1 MHPYRMEYS
10 THFSFYLLLIFS
22 LPLLTFLL
30 LRLHSYRLRR
40 HLRIPPGTLGLPFLG
55 ETLQVMSAFKSSNPD
70 TFIDD
75 RVSRLG
81 SPVFTSHVFGEPTV
95 FSADHETN
103 RFILMNEGKL
113 FESSYPG
120 SVSNLLGRHSL
131 LVMKGGL
138 HKRLHALTTSMTN
151 SSSIRDHLM
160 ADIERWWSQHIE
172 SDVKCGGDVALNDD
186 AKNQLSS
193 NFVILLFKIGFDC
206 DYPPFVNFVL
216 MIWKARGK
224 VAEAL
229 RMVVRERRRRENERG
244 ERKKKD
250 MLGALLDEEGSG
262 DGLSEEEIVDFLVS
276 ILVAGYDTT
285 STIMTLAVK
294 FLTETPLALAQL
306 KEEQDEIRSRKGKS
320 EALQWNDYK
329 SMSFTECVSDYPP
342 PYLPPNL
349 PPPPSTI
356 RLPPPPHQT
365 KPPEENNPR
374 HHWPPPEEHPIHRNN
389 PDLMWGFDQT
399 VRRLPSRP
407 AAELGG
413 KPHRS
418 NPETDDCLT
427 VRQKIGYTIPKG
439 WIVFASSGAV
449 HLNRDHFKDART
461 FNPWRWQADSR
472 TENSI
477 NLFNP
482 FGGGQRYCPGA
493 ELARVT
499 LSVFLHH
506 LVTQFRYTASRRLY
520 H

>member
-1 MHPYRMEYS
+1 MEYS
-10 THFSFYLLLIFS
+10 THFSFYLLTFS

-30 LRLHSYRLRR
+30 LRLHSSRLRR
-40 HLRIPPGTLGLPFLG
+40 HLHIPPGTLGLPFLG

-120 SVSNLLGRHSL
+120 S
-131 LVMKGGL
+131 MTF
-138 HKRLHALTTSMTN
+138 ALTVKQ
-151 SSSIRDHLM
+151 LM
-160 ADIERWWSQHIE
+160 SLDSCEWTERLRKEYILVIEGFLTIPSP
-172 SDVKCGGDVALNDD
+172 
-186 AKNQLSS
+186 
-193 NFVILLFKIGFDC
+193 LFSTT
-206 DYPPFVNFVL
+206 YRRAVQ
-216 MIWKARGK
+216 ARGK

-229 RMVVRERRRRENERG
+229 RMAVRERRKRENEGG

-276 ILVAGYDTT
+276 IL
-285 STIMTLAVK
+285 
-294 FLTETPLALAQL
+294 
-306 KEEQDEIRSRKGKS
+306 EEQDEIRSRKGKS

-329 SMSFTECVSDYPP
+329 SMSFTECVVNETLRVANIS
-342 PYLPPNL
+342 
-349 PPPPSTI
+349 S
-356 RLPPPPHQT
+356 
-365 KPPEENNPR
+365 
-374 HHWPPPEEHPIHRNN
+374 
-389 PDLMWGFDQT
+389 GVF
-399 VRRLPSRP
+399 RR
-407 AAELGG
+407 AM
-413 KPHRS
+413 
-418 NPETDDCLT
+418 TDVDVKGEYNDHT
-427 VRQKIGYTIPKG
+427 SYTIPKG
-439 WIVFASSGAV
+439 WIVFASSRAV
-449 HLNRDHFKDART
+449 HLNHDHFKDART
-461 FNPWRWQADSR
+461 FDPWRWQAESR

-482 FGGGQRYCPGA
+482 FGGGPRYCPGA

-506 LVTQFRYTASRRLY
+506 LVTQFSWVPAEEDKLVFWPTVRMQKGYPIIVQRLN
-520 H
+520 

>member
-1 MHPYRMEYS
+1 MEYS
-10 THFSFYLLLIFS
+10 THFSFYLLLTFS

-30 LRLHSYRLRR
+30 LRLHSSRLRR
-40 HLRIPPGTLGLPFLG
+40 HLCIPPGTLGLPFLG

-75 RVSRLG
+75 RVSLLG

-113 FESSYPG
+113 FESSYPS

-151 SSSIRDHLM
+151 SSIIRDHLLG
-160 ADIERWWSQHIE
+160 DIDRLIRTNLE
-172 SDVKCGGDVALNDD
+172 SWTGRV
-186 AKNQLSS
+186 
-193 NFVILLFKIGFDC
+193 
-206 DYPPFVNFVL
+206 VL
-216 MIWKARGK
+216 MVEAKKTTFALTVKQLMNLDPCEWTDRLRKEYILVIEGFLTIPSPLFSTTYRRAVQARGK

-285 STIMTLAVK
+285 STLMTLAVK

-320 EALQWNDYK
+320 EALKWNDYK
-329 SMSFTECVSDYPP
+329 SMSFTECVV
-342 PYLPPNL
+342 N
-349 PPPPSTI
+349 
-356 RLPPPPHQT
+356 
-365 KPPEENNPR
+365 
-374 HHWPPPEEHPIHRNN
+374 
-389 PDLMWGFDQT
+389 
-399 VRRLPSRP
+399 
-407 AAELGG
+407 
-413 KPHRS
+413 
-418 NPETDDCLT
+418 ETLR
-427 VRQKIGYTIPKG
+427 VANI
-439 WIVFASSGAV
+439 SSGVFRRAMTDV
-449 HLNRDHFKDART
+449 DVKGEDT
-461 FNPWRWQADSR
+461 F
-472 TENSI
+472 SI
-477 NLFNP
+477 LI
-482 FGGGQRYCPGA
+482 
-493 ELARVT
+493 
-499 LSVFLHH
+499 
-506 LVTQFRYTASRRLY
+506 
-520 H
+520 